1 MGVGMRGIS
10 LGALAVTA
18 ALLAPASPAGAHTSE
33 LQGDMSATGAVTVT
47 WHGDPARGC
56 AAAGLC
62 GYSGSVGI
70 QTAYGGY
77 DFLLAGGR
85 RLRDGYGY
93 LETASSPIVRVKRVE
108 GTNEGACVD
117 APPGFT
123 LDLTTARA
131 GANRTRLGLDAEGL
145 SSGRC
150 AGPGIRRVVALLPR
164 RALSLSRLKRASQ
177 AVDMSGEVPFK
188 SGRFSGVVRSTLRL
202 RLSRPGGGGTDVI
215 YPHRRPPRDHR
226 KRVRVVHLH
235 AVYRVQRFAGALTAS
250 CGGLADPACTDF
262 DACGLTGSSSWSL
275 DSGRGSYVF
284 DVYARARRSDRGLRG
299 ALRAIGRGRAFAEGD
314 GDPGRAF
321 GHTVVELARPD
332 GAPCHDTARVSP
344 PGVYAYTLRA
354 GRVHLE
360 LGGDANVVAGG
371 ELLRTGCP
379 GPRDE
384 DILPPDVVATGSM
397 PAALLARRSVT
408 VRLRDRR
415 AFEGHGY
422 SGTENAGFTVKLRR
436 ASARAQYLRV
446 RGGV

>member
-1 MGVGMRGIS
+1 MDIGMRGIS

-18 ALLAPASPAGAHTSE
+18 ALLAPAASAGAHTTE

-70 QTAYGGY
+70 QSVDGGY
-77 DFLLAGGR
+77 DFILAGGR

-93 LETASSPIVRVKRVE
+93 LDTASSPIVRVKRAE
-108 GTNEGACVD
+108 GTQEGGCVD
-117 APPGFT
+117 TPPGFT

-164 RALSLSRLKRASQ
+164 RALSLSRLKRAPQ

-188 SGRFSGVVRSTLRL
+188 SGHFSGVVRSTLRL
-202 RLSRPGGGGTDVI
+202 RLARPGAGGTDII

-235 AVYRVQRFAGALTAS
+235 AVYRVQRFAGTLTAS
-250 CGGLADPACTDF
+250 FGGLADPGCTDF

-275 DSGRGSYVF
+275 DSGRGAFVF
-284 DVYARARRSDRGLRG
+284 DVYTRARRSDRGLRG
-299 ALRAIGRGRAFAEGD
+299 ALRAIGRGRALVEGD
-314 GDPGRAF
+314 GDPGRVF
-321 GHTVVELARPD
+321 GHTVVDLTRPD

-344 PGVYAYTLRA
+344 PGVSAYSVRA

-360 LGGDANVVAGG
+360 FGGDANVLAGG
-371 ELLRTGCP
+371 ELLRTECP

-384 DILPPDVVATGSM
+384 DILGPDVIATGSM
-397 PAALLARRSVT
+397 PAAFLARRSIT
-408 VRLRDRR
+408 ARLRDRR
-415 AFEGHGY
+415 AFKGHGY
-422 SGTENAGFTVKLRR
+422 SGTENAGFTVGLRR
-436 ASARAQYLRV
+436 VSARAKYLRV